1 MDLERDCCNSE
12 SFYNNPIV
20 AYYDHET
27 DECLS
32 VAVLYYKQGYII
44 VYQKEGF
51 EINGILDRCANCD
64 QEDEHRESW
73 SGLEDGLWHCRW
85 CGTITKIPEDRTE
98 GVQRGCAFN

>member
-1 MDLERDCCNSE
+1 MRISSWSDAVPGKYDQPRS
-12 SFYNNPIV
+12 IV

-85 CGTITKIPEDRTE
+85 CGTITKIPEDR
-98 GVQRGCAFN
+98 